1 MLSWLQQN
9 PIVVDL
15 GSQPAPSRDA
25 SIDAVLGT
33 FALAGAFLA
42 AAAIGCV
49 LVAGVIYF
57 YKRRSEASSTG
68 VEHTHTR
75 LRL

>member
-15 GSQPAPSRDA
+15 GSQPEPSRDA
-25 SIDAVLGT
+25 SIDAMLST

-42 AAAIGCV
+42 VAAIGCV
-49 LVAGVIYF
+49 LVAGSIYF
-57 YKRRSEASSTG
+57 YKRRHEANSAG
-68 VEHTHTR
+68 VEPTHTR

>member
-15 GSQPAPSRDA
+15 GSQPEPSRDA
-25 SIDAVLGT
+25 SIDAVLGV
-33 FALAGAFLA
+33 FALTGVFLA
-42 AAAIGCV
+42 VAAIGCV
-49 LVAGVIYF
+49 LVAAAIF
-57 YKRRSEASSTG
+57 LYKRRSEASSPG
-68 VEHTHTR
+68 VEPTHTR

>member
-1 MLSWLQQN
+1 MLLWLQQN

-15 GSQPAPSRDA
+15 GSQPEPARDA

-33 FALAGAFLA
+33 FALAGVFLA
-42 AAAIGCV
+42 VAAIGCAF
-49 LVAGVIYF
+49 VAGAIF
-57 YKRRSEASSTG
+57 LYKRRSEASSPG
-68 VEHTHTR
+68 VEPTHTR

>member
-15 GSQPAPSRDA
+15 GSQPPPARDV
-25 SIDAVLGT
+25 SIDTVLST

-42 AAAIGCV
+42 VAAIGCAI
-49 LVAGVIYF
+49 VAGAMFF

-68 VEHTHTR
+68 VEPTHTR

>member
-15 GSQPAPSRDA
+15 GSQPPPAKDA
-25 SIDAVLGT
+25 SIDTVLST

-42 AAAIGCV
+42 VAAIGCAI
-49 LVAGVIYF
+49 VAGAIFF
-57 YKRRSEASSTG
+57 YKRRNEASSPG
-68 VEHTHTR
+68 VEPTHTR

>member
-15 GSQPAPSRDA
+15 GSQPPPARDA

-33 FALAGAFLA
+33 FALAGVFLA
-42 AAAIGCV
+42 VAAVGAAI
-49 LVAGVIYF
+49 VAGAIYV
-57 YKRRSEASSTG
+57 YKRRSEATSSG
-68 VEHTHTR
+68 VEPTHTR

>member
-15 GSQPAPSRDA
+15 GSQPPPTHDA

-33 FALAGAFLA
+33 FALAGAFLLV
-42 AAAIGCV
+42 AAIGCV
-49 LVAGVIYF
+49 LVAGAIF
-57 YKRRSEASSTG
+57 IYKRRSEANSPG
-68 VEHTHTR
+68 VEPTHTR

>member
-1 MLSWLQQN
+1 MLSWLRQN

-15 GSQPAPSRDA
+15 GSQPPPSPDA

-33 FALAGAFLA
+33 FALAGVFLA
-42 AAAIGCV
+42 AAAIGCAI
-49 LVAGVIYF
+49 VAGSIYL
-57 YKRRSEASSTG
+57 YKRRSEASSAG
-68 VEHTHTR
+68 VEPTHTR

>member
-1 MLSWLQQN
+1 MLVWLQQN

-15 GSQPAPSRDA
+15 GPRPEPSRDI

-33 FALAGAFLA
+33 FALAGVFLA

-49 LVAGVIYF
+49 LVAGAIYF
-57 YKRRSEASSTG
+57 YKRRSEATSQG
-68 VEHTHTR
+68 VEPTHTR
-75 LRL
+75 LGL

>member
-15 GSQPAPSRDA
+15 GSQPPPARDA

-33 FALAGAFLA
+33 FALAGVFLA
-42 AAAIGCV
+42 VAAVGAAI
-49 LVAGVIYF
+49 VATAIYV
-57 YKRRSEASSTG
+57 YKRRSEATSSG
-68 VEHTHTR
+68 VEPTHTR